1 MRENLEELLDGFHST
16 NSSAVKSAI
25 YNEMLMKVN
34 SHCKNARYGCYDM
47 FMYVAL
53 YKCAVLPQQRKH
65 ALEQM
70 YSIIIDDTYQ
80 NHSELIQN
88 LEEFTQMKEFLNE
101 DDVIEFDA
109 ICMEALDFFEK
120 KMKESEFEAFAGQ
133 SDFIPEVPL
142 WEAENEL
149 KKVAELVV
157 STGMSDL
164 ESYQEAVKVLNTWE
178 EWVVKYISRLFCKC
192 SYNVDFLKD
201 IAPK

>member
-1 MRENLEELLDGFHST
+1 
-16 NSSAVKSAI
+16 
-25 YNEMLMKVN
+25 
-34 SHCKNARYGCYDM
+34 
-47 FMYVAL
+47 
-53 YKCAVLPQQRKH
+53 
-65 ALEQM
+65 
-70 YSIIIDDTYQ
+70 
-80 NHSELIQN
+80 
-88 LEEFTQMKEFLNE
+88 MKEFLNE

-178 EWVVKYISRLFCKC
+178 EWVVKYI
-192 SYNVDFLKD
+192 
-201 IAPK
+201 